1 VTTRQEFAAVAA
13 QVLAE
18 KAGLSENTAHE
29 AIRRVLSTDFAR
41 WEQQVTRAG
50 HCSRPVRLRGHTT
63 QAGRDPG
70 SVGFSTAGEPDGQ
83 LLIRCGNRRASV
95 CGSCSAEYKGD
106 VWHLLAAGTGG
117 GIKGVPASV
126 GRHPMVFATLTAPSF
141 GPVHRAGEVGGRG
154 GLAKRCRPAGET
166 GTCRHR
172 RARGCGATHAAD
184 DAMVG
189 EPLCEDCYDYPA
201 AAAFNWHAPEL
212 WRRFTIGLRRALAAR
227 VGITETAFT
236 RRARLSYAKVA
247 EFQRRGVVHFHAI
260 IRLDG
265 PETDY
270 AQPTIDLGD
279 TDLAA
284 AVITAAAGVAITVPV
299 DADRIIALGFGSQ
312 VDARPVRARDEDLT
326 GDLDPGM
333 VAAYIAKYSVKAA
346 EDFGLTT
353 RVYSQA
359 HAVQVGLRPHV
370 AQMIGAAEGLAD
382 LDGYDGICR
391 WLHMLAFRGHFASKS
406 RHFSVTLG
414 SLRQARHD
422 WRLGQ
427 TADTDRPD
435 DVAESTLVVG
445 EWEFL
450 GLGYLTS
457 GDAALAASIAA
468 QAREARALRYPANQL
483 GGMT

>member
-1 VTTRQEFAAVAA
+1 MTAGFVTVAA
-13 QVLAE
+13 QALAE
-18 KAGLSENTAHE
+18 KAGLSEGTAHE
-29 AIRRVLSTDFAR
+29 AIRRVLSPDFAR
-41 WEQQVTRAG
+41 WEQQVTRTG
-50 HCSRPVRLRGHTT
+50 HCSRPVRLRGHTIT
-63 QAGRDPG
+63 GPG
-70 SVGFSTAGEPDGQ
+70 TGAVGYSTFGEPDGQ

-126 GRHPMVFATLTAPSF
+126 GAHPMVFATLTAPSF
-141 GPVHRAGEVGGRG
+141 GPVHRTGDEGRG
-154 GLAKRCRPAGET
+154 GLAKRCRPVSET
-166 GTCRHR
+166 TTCAHHR
-172 RARGCGATHAAD
+172 DRGCERTHAAD
-184 DAMVG
+184 DPMVG

-212 WRRFTIGLRRALAAR
+212 WRRFTIALRRALAAR

-270 AQPTIDLGD
+270 AEPTIDLAEA
-279 TDLAA
+279 DLAA
-284 AVITAAAGVAITVPV
+284 GVITAAAGVAITVPV

-312 VDARPVRARDEDLT
+312 VDARPVRARDEDLA
-326 GDLDPGM
+326 GELDPGM

-346 EDFGLTT
+346 EDFGLTH
-353 RVYSQA
+353 RVHSQA
-359 HAVQVGLRPHV
+359 HAMQVGLRPHV
-370 AQMIGAAEGLAD
+370 AQMIGSAEQLAG

-422 WRLGQ
+422 WRLGIREDD
-427 TADTDRPD
+427 TGAADDP
-435 DVAESTLVVG
+435 VESTLVVG

-468 QAREARALRYPANQL
+468 QAREARAMREDLR
-483 GGMT
+483 GMS

>member
-1 VTTRQEFAAVAA
+1 MRTAFIAAATQA
-13 QVLAE
+13 LAE
-18 KAGLSENTAHE
+18 KAGLPEGTAYE
-29 AIRRVLSTDFAR
+29 AIRRVLSADFAR
-41 WEQQVTRAG
+41 WEQQVARTG

-63 QAGRDPG
+63 TAGPNTR
-70 SVGFSTAGEPDGQ
+70 SVGYSTVGEPDGQ

-126 GRHPMVFATLTAPSF
+126 GAHPMVFATLTAPSF
-141 GPVHRAGEVGGRG
+141 GPVHRTGQDGRG

-166 GTCRHR
+166 TTCRHH
-172 RARGCGATHAAD
+172 RARGCERTHSAED
-184 DAMVG
+184 PMVG
-189 EPLCEDCYDYPA
+189 EPLCQDCYDYPA

-270 AQPTIDLGD
+270 AQPTTDLND
-279 TDLAA
+279 SDLAA
-284 AVITAAAGVAITVPV
+284 AVLTATAGVQLTVPV
-299 DADRIIALGFGSQ
+299 AVDRDLVLGFGRQ
-312 VDARPVRARDEDLT
+312 VDARPVRARDDDLA

-353 RVYSQA
+353 RVHSQA
-359 HAVQVGLRPHV
+359 HAIQVGLRPHV
-370 AQMIGAAEGLAD
+370 ARMIGAAEQLAD
-382 LDGYDGICR
+382 LDGYDGIGR

-427 TADTDRPD
+427 REDDADRSADGDAT
-435 DVAESTLVVG
+435 STLVVG

-450 GLGYLTS
+450 GLGFLSS
-457 GDAALAASIAA
+457 GDAALAASIAT
-468 QAREARALRYPANQL
+468 QASEARSMRDDLWQP
-483 GGMT
+483 